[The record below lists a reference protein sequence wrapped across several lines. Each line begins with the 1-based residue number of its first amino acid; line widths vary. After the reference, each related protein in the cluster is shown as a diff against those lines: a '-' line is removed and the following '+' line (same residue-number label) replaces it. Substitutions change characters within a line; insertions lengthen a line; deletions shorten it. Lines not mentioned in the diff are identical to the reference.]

1 MSKFGFLKDKTIG
14 DLSNYGKRE
23 TIIKDFLLEKSIN
36 IFFGPAGLGKTWLL
50 FAISKYCTSKG
61 YDVVY
66 LDSDNG
72 IDTVKDR
79 KYDLHIQQIGNKIHY
94 INGDMLDSRDDM
106 NQILTDIED
115 NSVIGYEKTIFI
127 LDSLSF
133 FLNNDVYN
141 EAKIDKMTAFA
152 KKIRRAGGTV
162 IFINHSTK
170 DGKAMKGGGSLI
182 NALDEVY
189 EISKNHDEDGTLQFI
204 LTPSKYRMSVKKSA
218 FIVDTETLSLESIDA
233 QLASICDITQ
243 AFIDEV
249 LEKLKDE
256 NLSQNQLLEQLG
268 YNKADKAKIKILN
281 SYVGRFWNCS
291 TGANRAKIYE
301 AIHTTHTTQT
311 TQEN

>member
-249 LEKLKDE
+249 LEKLKNE

>member
-189 EISKNHDEDGTLQFI
+189 EISKNHDEDGILQFI

-301 AIHTTHTTQT
+301 AIHTTQT

>member
-1 MSKFGFLKDKTIG
+1 MSKFGFLKDKTIR
-14 DLSNYGKRE
+14 DLSDYGKRE

-61 YDVVY
+61 YDVIY

-94 INGDMLDSRDDM
+94 INGDMLDSREDM

-152 KKIRRAGGTV
+152 KKIRRFGGTV

-189 EISKNHDEDGTLQFI
+189 EISKNHDEDGILQFI

-301 AIHTTHTTQT
+301 AIHTTQT

>member
-1 MSKFGFLKDKTIG
+1 MSKFGFLKDKTIR
-14 DLSNYGKRE
+14 DLSDYGKRE

-72 IDTVKDR
+72 IDTIKDR
-79 KYDLHIQQIGNKIHY
+79 KYDLHIQQMGNKIHY

-152 KKIRRAGGTV
+152 KKIRRFGGTV

-189 EISKNHDEDGTLQFI
+189 EISKNHDEDGILQFI

-301 AIHTTHTTQT
+301 AIHTTQT

>member
-1 MSKFGFLKDKTIG
+1 MSKFGFLKDKTIR
-14 DLSNYGKRE
+14 DLSDYGKRE

-189 EISKNHDEDGTLQFI
+189 EISKNHDEDGILQFI

-218 FIVDTETLSLESIDA
+218 FIVDTETLSLESMDA

-301 AIHTTHTTQT
+301 AIHTTQT

>member
-1 MSKFGFLKDKTIG
+1 MSKFGFLKDKTIR

-301 AIHTTHTTQT
+301 AIHTTQT

>member
-14 DLSNYGKRE
+14 DLSDYGKRE

-189 EISKNHDEDGTLQFI
+189 EISKNHDEDGILQFI

-301 AIHTTHTTQT
+301 AIHTTQT

>member
-152 KKIRRAGGTV
+152 KKIRRFGGTV

-189 EISKNHDEDGTLQFI
+189 EISKNHDEDGILQFI

-301 AIHTTHTTQT
+301 AIHTTQT

>member
-1 MSKFGFLKDKTIG
+1 MSKFGFLKDKTIR
-14 DLSNYGKRE
+14 DLSGYGKRE

-79 KYDLHIQQIGNKIHY
+79 KYDLHIQQMGNKIHY

-189 EISKNHDEDGTLQFI
+189 EISKNHDEDGILQFI

-218 FIVDTETLSLESIDA
+218 FIVDTETLGLESIDA

-301 AIHTTHTTQT
+301 AIHTTQT

>member
-14 DLSNYGKRE
+14 DLSDYGKRE

-94 INGDMLDSRDDM
+94 INGDMLDSREDM

-189 EISKNHDEDGTLQFI
+189 EISKNHDEDGILQFI

-301 AIHTTHTTQT
+301 AIHTTQT

>member
-14 DLSNYGKRE
+14 DLSDYGKRE

-79 KYDLHIQQIGNKIHY
+79 KYDLHIQQMGNKIHY

-189 EISKNHDEDGTLQFI
+189 EISKNHDEDGILQFI

-301 AIHTTHTTQT
+301 AIHTTQT

>member
-141 EAKIDKMTAFA
+141 EAKIDKMTASA

-189 EISKNHDEDGTLQFI
+189 EISKNHDEDGILQFI

-301 AIHTTHTTQT
+301 AIHTTQT

>member
-1 MSKFGFLKDKTIG
+1 MSKFGFLKDKTIR
-14 DLSNYGKRE
+14 DLSDYGKRE

-79 KYDLHIQQIGNKIHY
+79 KYDLHIQQMGNKIHY

-189 EISKNHDEDGTLQFI
+189 EISKNHDEDGILQFI

-301 AIHTTHTTQT
+301 AIQTTQT
-311 TQEN
+311 TQRELM

>member
-79 KYDLHIQQIGNKIHY
+79 KYDLHIQQMGNKIHY
-94 INGDMLDSRDDM
+94 INGDMLDSREDM

-189 EISKNHDEDGTLQFI
+189 EISKNHDEDGILQFI

-301 AIHTTHTTQT
+301 AIHTTQT

>member
-79 KYDLHIQQIGNKIHY
+79 KYDLHIQQMGNKIHY

-189 EISKNHDEDGTLQFI
+189 EISKNHDEDGILQFI

-301 AIHTTHTTQT
+301 AIHTTQT

>member
-72 IDTVKDR
+72 IDTIKDR
-79 KYDLHIQQIGNKIHY
+79 KYDLHIQQMGNKIHY

-115 NSVIGYEKTIFI
+115 NSAIGYEKTIFI

-182 NALDEVY
+182 NALDEIY
-189 EISKNHDEDGTLQFI
+189 EISKNHDEDGILQFI

-301 AIHTTHTTQT
+301 AIHTTQT

>member
-94 INGDMLDSRDDM
+94 INGDMLDSREDM

-189 EISKNHDEDGTLQFI
+189 EISKNHDEDGILQFI

-301 AIHTTHTTQT
+301 AIHTTQT

>member
-1 MSKFGFLKDKTIG
+1 MSKFGFLKDKTIR
-14 DLSNYGKRE
+14 DLSDYGKRE

-189 EISKNHDEDGTLQFI
+189 EISKNHDEDGILQFI

-301 AIHTTHTTQT
+301 AIHTTQT

>member
-1 MSKFGFLKDKTIG
+1 MSKFGFLKDKTIR
-14 DLSNYGKRE
+14 DLSDYGKRE

-61 YDVVY
+61 YDVIY

-189 EISKNHDEDGTLQFI
+189 EISKNHDEDGILQFI

-301 AIHTTHTTQT
+301 AIHTTQT

>member
-1 MSKFGFLKDKTIG
+1 MSKFGFLKDKTIR

-72 IDTVKDR
+72 VDTVKDR

-189 EISKNHDEDGTLQFI
+189 EISKNHNEDGILQFI

-301 AIHTTHTTQT
+301 AIHTTQT

>member
-1 MSKFGFLKDKTIG
+1 MSKFGFLKDKTIR
-14 DLSNYGKRE
+14 DLSDYGKRE

-94 INGDMLDSRDDM
+94 INGDMLDSREDM

-189 EISKNHDEDGTLQFI
+189 EISKNHDEDGILQFI

-301 AIHTTHTTQT
+301 AIHTTQT

>member
-14 DLSNYGKRE
+14 DLSDYGKRE

-79 KYDLHIQQIGNKIHY
+79 KYDLHIQQMGNKIHY

-115 NSVIGYEKTIFI
+115 NSVVGYEKVIVI
-127 LDSLSF
+127 LDSLQF

-162 IFINHSTK
+162 VFINHSTK

-189 EISKNHDEDGTLQFI
+189 EISKNHDEDGILQFI

-218 FIVDTETLSLESIDA
+218 FIVDTETLSLESIDV

-301 AIHTTHTTQT
+301 AIHTTQT

>member
-72 IDTVKDR
+72 VDTVKDR
-79 KYDLHIQQIGNKIHY
+79 KYDLHIQQMGNKIHY

-189 EISKNHDEDGTLQFI
+189 EISKNHDEDGILQFI

-301 AIHTTHTTQT
+301 AIPT
-311 TQEN
+311 TQETQDI

>member
-1 MSKFGFLKDKTIG
+1 MSKFGFLKDKTIR

-72 IDTVKDR
+72 VDTVKDR

-189 EISKNHDEDGTLQFI
+189 EISKNHDEDGILQFI

-301 AIHTTHTTQT
+301 AIHTTQT

>member
-36 IFFGPAGLGKTWLL
+36 IFFGPAGLGKTWFL

-79 KYDLHIQQIGNKIHY
+79 KYDLHIQQMGNKIHY

-189 EISKNHDEDGTLQFI
+189 EISKNHDEDGILQFI

-301 AIHTTHTTQT
+301 AIHTTQT

>member
-189 EISKNHDEDGTLQFI
+189 EISKNHDEDGILQFI

-249 LEKLKDE
+249 LEKLKNE

-301 AIHTTHTTQT
+301 AIHTTQT